1 MSAVTARV
9 LAGIALSNAALLAQ
23 ASHMVADA
31 TANAFGNP
39 SPLLGAA
46 DRRAFQVGN
55 SVFKAN
61 WVEAGASASG
71 LDGLGP
77 LFNARSCSSC
87 HLRDG
92 RSRPPE
98 PQDRERHGLLLRIG
112 VQAEDGAEA
121 PHPAYGGQVQ
131 DDAQSGAKAEAR
143 VEIRYES
150 KKGAYGDGSEFE
162 LLAPSYELSQLAYGE
177 LGDRVVLGPR
187 VAQHLVGLGLLESIA
202 EERLLEL
209 ADDGDANRDGI
220 SGRAHRVVSAVT
232 GNPAIGRFGWKA
244 TQPTVLEQ
252 VAAAFVNDIGITSPI
267 FPAETLTPAQS
278 ALAAEQQEPEIDAKK
293 LDRVAFYSRAIA
305 VPAPRNQADAQ
316 VARGKALFSEFG
328 CAACHVPS
336 HVTADAA
343 FHPAF
348 ARVAIDPYTDML
360 LHDMGDG
367 LADGKREGDATPSE
381 WRTPPLWGIGLIET
395 VNGHQRFLHDGRARG
410 FAEAVL
416 WHGGEGEAAKERF
429 RLAPLAQRE
438 ALLAFLRSL

>member
-1 MSAVTARV
+1 MRNTATRL
-9 LAGIALSNAALLAQ
+9 LASVALGNAALVAQ
-23 ASHMVADA
+23 AAHMVADA

-55 SVFKAN
+55 SLFKAN

-98 PQDRERHGLLLRIG
+98 PQERERHGLLLRIG
-112 VQAEDGAEA
+112 VHAEDGADA

-131 DDAQSGAKAEAR
+131 DDAQRGAKAEAR

-150 KKGAYGDGSEFE
+150 RKGAYGDGAEFE
-162 LLAPSYELSQLAYGE
+162 LLAPSYALSQLAYGE
-177 LGDRVVLGPR
+177 LGDRAALGPR
-187 VAQHLVGLGLLESIA
+187 VAQHLVGLGLLESISDD
-202 EERLLEL
+202 RLIEL
-209 ADDGDANRDGI
+209 ADERDTDRDGI
-220 SGRAHRVVSAVT
+220 SGRAHRVTSAVT
-232 GNPAIGRFGWKA
+232 GNLTIGRFGWKA

-267 FPAETLTPAQS
+267 FPAETLTTAQS
-278 ALAAEQQEPEIDAKK
+278 TLAADQPEPEIDAKK

-316 VARGKALFSEFG
+316 VVQGRSLFTEFG

-336 HVTADAA
+336 HVTGDVA

-348 ARVAIDPYTDML
+348 ARIAIEPYTDLL
-360 LHDMGDG
+360 LHDMGEG
-367 LADGKREGDATPSE
+367 LADGKRDGDATPSE

-395 VNGHQRFLHDGRARG
+395 VNGHQRLLHDGRARG
-410 FAEAVL
+410 LAEAVL
-416 WHGGEGEAAKERF
+416 WHGGEGERAKERF
-429 RLAPLAQRE
+429 RLAPVVQRE